1 MVAGKALKINGPR
14 ANGHARHRGRIPHAR
29 LRRLAAYAHEIGVPP
44 EAWNRLGRDEMAL
57 EAFLEAVEG
66 DFIPLARAI
75 ARCR

>member
-1 MVAGKALKINGPR
+1 MVAGKAPESNGPR
-14 ANGHARHRGRIPHAR
+14 ANGHTRYRGRISHAR
-29 LRRLAAYAHEIGVPP
+29 LRRLAAYAHEIGLPR